1 MQDIATRTLTKP
13 DVGSNH
19 VHHRAGSARERL
31 RVLVLGMQVWVIGV
45 AWPMLDGMRSVGGVE
60 LGLGAA
66 CLMALIAG
74 TLLPARASSGA
85 VRDRVQPGLWLV
97 VFPAL
102 LAACCGARPERWN
115 QHLYGSFGLVLLW
128 LALCAFGAKAALVS
142 AGEPP
147 RMPSTSVPLDEAAQ
161 PTGASHALLRQ
172 RGLAL
177 LCVIGGA
184 AIALIAPTWGGLPAL
199 ERAWGD
205 AALTGGVLTA
215 VIGGA
220 LGVTT
225 VAVFLGQGL
234 REPTPAPAPTRR
246 ELVLRTLGYLWLAV
260 LGAVTYFVVIP
271 R

>member
-1 MQDIATRTLTKP
+1 MQDTATRTLTKP
-13 DVGSNH
+13 DVGTSLA
-19 VHHRAGSARERL
+19 RATFAREPL

-45 AWPMLDGMRSVGGVE
+45 AWPMLDGTRTIGMLE
-60 LGLGAA
+60 LALGSAS
-66 CLMALIAG
+66 LIALIAG
-74 TLLPARASSGA
+74 ALGPSRAGSRLA
-85 VRDRVQPGLWLV
+85 RDRAQPVLWLV
-97 VFPAL
+97 AFPAL
-102 LAACCGARPERWN
+102 VVASFGARPERWN

-147 RMPSTSVPLDEAAQ
+147 RIPSTSRPLDEAAL
-161 PTGASHALLRQ
+161 PAGGGSLRQ

-184 AIALIAPTWGGLPAL
+184 AVALIAPTWGGLPAL
-199 ERAWGD
+199 EQAWD
-205 AALTGGVLTA
+205 EAALTGGVLTA

-225 VAVFLGQGL
+225 IAVFLGQGL
-234 REPTPAPAPTRR
+234 REATPARAPSRR
-246 ELVLRTLGYLWLAV
+246 EILLRTLGYLWLAV
-260 LGAVTYFVVIP
+260 LGAVTYVIVIP

>member
-13 DVGSNH
+13 DVGQSL
-19 VHHRAGSARERL
+19 AQLTSARERL

-45 AWPMLDGMRSVGGVE
+45 AWPMLDATRTIGPLEVA
-60 LGLGAA
+60 LGSA
-66 CLMALIAG
+66 CLSALIAG
-74 TLLPARASSGA
+74 ALVPARGGSRAA
-85 VRDRVQPGLWLV
+85 RDRLQPVLWLV
-97 VFPAL
+97 AFPAL
-102 LAACCGARPERWN
+102 IAASCGARPERWN

-128 LALCAFGAKAALVS
+128 LALCAYGAKAALVS

-147 RMPSTSVPLDEAAQ
+147 RLPSTSLPLDE
-161 PTGASHALLRQ
+161 PIPPPGGDSLRQ

-177 LCVIGGA
+177 LCMAGGA
-184 AIALIAPTWGGLPAL
+184 AIALIAPTWGGLAPL
-199 ERAWGD
+199 EQAWGD

-225 VAVFLGQGL
+225 IAVFLGQGL
-234 REPTPAPAPTRR
+234 REVSPMRPPSRK
-246 ELVLRTLGYLWLAV
+246 EVLLRALGYLWLAL
-260 LGAVTYFVVIP
+260 LGAVTYFIVIP

>member
-1 MQDIATRTLTKP
+1 MQDTATRTLTKP
-13 DVGSNH
+13 DVGMSL
-19 VHHRAGSARERL
+19 AGATSAREPL

-45 AWPMLDGMRSVGGVE
+45 AWPMMEGTHSIGPLE
-60 LGLGAA
+60 YALGAA

-74 TLLPARASSGA
+74 ALVPTRAGSRAG
-85 VRDRVQPGLWLV
+85 RDRVQPVLWLV
-97 VFPAL
+97 AFPAL
-102 LAACCGARPERWN
+102 IVASCGARPERQN

-147 RMPSTSVPLDEAAQ
+147 RIPSTSLPLGEAA
-161 PTGASHALLRQ
+161 PPAGDGAPRQ

-199 ERAWGD
+199 EQAWGE

-220 LGVTT
+220 LGVATI
-225 VAVFLGQGL
+225 AVFLGQGL
-234 REPTPAPAPTRR
+234 REVSPARPPSRR
-246 ELVLRTLGYLWLAV
+246 EMVLRTLGYLWLAV
-260 LGAVTYFVVIP
+260 LGAVTYFIVIP